1 MPALSRSA
9 SEPAGVAIKGLGPV
23 GKWPI
28 RKRAAEIVQLQEL
41 IAPSTTGNL
50 QHVHLE
56 RVRKVLEKLDPD
68 ELELDDEYTPRRTG
82 TRRTRNRDWTEGR
95 LGAEAERLR
104 LMPRAKPEGA
114 AWKLRRG
121 RWVFEGGP
129 EPEKISADEAM
140 KRWREEEEQRGRGP
154 RYSNSVAAPGLMRQY
169 RVRKADG
176 GFFSVS

>member
-1 MPALSRSA
+1 MT
-9 SEPAGVAIKGLGPV
+9 KGLGPV

-41 IAPSTTGNL
+41 VAPSTTGNL
-50 QHVHLE
+50 QHAHLE
-56 RVRKVLEKLDPD
+56 RVRKVLETLDPD

-104 LMPRAKPEGA
+104 LLPRAKAEGNQ
-114 AWKLRRG
+114 WKLRRG
-121 RWVFEGGP
+121 TWKFEGGP
-129 EPEKISADEAM
+129 EPGTFFNEAGQKLSADEAM
-140 KRWREEEEQRGRGP
+140 KQWRQQEEDRGRGP
-154 RYSNSVAAPGLMRQY
+154 RYSNDVAAPGLMRQY